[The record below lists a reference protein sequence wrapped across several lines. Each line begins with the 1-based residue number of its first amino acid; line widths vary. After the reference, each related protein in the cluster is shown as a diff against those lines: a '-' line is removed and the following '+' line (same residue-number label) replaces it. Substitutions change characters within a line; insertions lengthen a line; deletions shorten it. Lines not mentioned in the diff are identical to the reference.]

1 MRCKGTARPAR
12 SLACFAREQSHVAGR
27 RRMLLQAGAAV
38 IAAGAG
44 PAASATAAPDA
55 GFPREGAGHL
65 SNKMD
70 AARRKL
76 EEDFEQRYGRKSA
89 YARRLVAPAK
99 VHLPIDQVSALI
111 EQDFVDR
118 QYFITVKG
126 GALLLYLRPL
136 RMSPC
141 IVYIADDTGT
151 HVRQPSPEPPCFTQ

>member
-1 MRCKGTARPAR
+1 
-12 SLACFAREQSHVAGR
+12 
-27 RRMLLQAGAAV
+27 MLLQAGAAV

-44 PAASATAAPDA
+44 PA
-55 GFPREGAGHL
+55 
-65 SNKMD
+65 
-70 AARRKL
+70 
-76 EEDFEQRYGRKSA
+76 A

-126 GALLLYLRPL
+126 GALLLHLRPL